1 MITVLIFLVLGA
13 VCGYKFWD
21 DFSLRR
27 FTDYVELC
35 FSIVAFALIGTI
47 IGAFVSMALPT
58 KTKSVEKT
66 YIIESMNDGTGIDG
80 RFFIGSGVVKD
91 KVKFTFYY
99 HDLGAFKLGFI
110 DADKAH
116 VMYTKGE
123 PFIKKVYKK
132 EVDGYFWNNFSL
144 LFDDDAYYYI
154 CVPEG
159 SIKQNF
165 VLDAM

>member
-1 MITVLIFLVLGA
+1 MSNFFIFKIISKEN
-13 VCGYKFWD
+13 YDIKFN
-21 DFSLRR
+21 
-27 FTDYVELC
+27 E
-35 FSIVAFALIGTI
+35 
-47 IGAFVSMALPT
+47 
-58 KTKSVEKT
+58 KSYYT
-66 YIIESMNDGTGIDG
+66 TGI
-80 RFFIGSGVVKD
+80 VKD
-91 KVKFTFYY
+91 KMKFTFYY
-99 HDLGAFKLGFI
+99 HDLGAFKLGSI

-132 EVDGYFWNNFSL
+132 EADGYFWNNFSL

-154 CVPEG
+154 CVPEV